1 MSKPLLHCLLPLVLL
16 GAGDAM
22 AQAPA
27 PRSPAPA
34 AASAPL
40 SPASAANCQRLR
52 EQYYAS
58 QSCYAP
64 YRLAGG
70 GVRPEAIRACGPA
83 VLDPSWNCGIETK
96 P

>member
-1 MSKPLLHCLLPLVLL
+1 
-16 GAGDAM
+16 M

-27 PRSPAPA
+27 PKAPA
-34 AASAPL
+34 RTAASAPL
-40 SPASAANCQRLR
+40 SAASAANCQKLR
-52 EQYYAS
+52 KQFYAS

-70 GVRPEAIRACGPA
+70 GVRPEALRACGPA
-83 VLDPSWNCGIETK
+83 VPDPSWHCGIETK